1 MDDAAS
7 SRQMIIFFPPIVL
20 QFQLNFNA
28 FSGSLNIC
36 SVVCCYADF
45 VRQSSSRIH
54 TINLYYYFF
63 SFFFIS
69 LLCDNYFGATKGEPF
84 FISKNKA
91 KYTFVVQMPHKYRS
105 KSEAFDW
112 AADIVLVVAPVD
124 TIPHGIRGIA
134 NFFSILLQLG
144 SLWIQYAHLM
154 HKA

>member
-1 MDDAAS
+1 
-7 SRQMIIFFPPIVL
+7 
-20 QFQLNFNA
+20 
-28 FSGSLNIC
+28 
-36 SVVCCYADF
+36 
-45 VRQSSSRIH
+45 
-54 TINLYYYFF
+54 
-63 SFFFIS
+63 
-69 LLCDNYFGATKGEPF
+69 
-84 FISKNKA
+84 
-91 KYTFVVQMPHKYRS
+91 MPHKYRS